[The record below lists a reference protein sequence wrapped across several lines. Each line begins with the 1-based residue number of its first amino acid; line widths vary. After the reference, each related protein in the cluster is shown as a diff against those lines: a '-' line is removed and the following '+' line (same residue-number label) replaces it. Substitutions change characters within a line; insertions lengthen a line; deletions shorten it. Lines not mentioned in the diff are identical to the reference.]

1 MRRTIEHE
9 VTNPI
14 AARIVQKK
22 LVGPTTLQLTARR
35 SAALPREARQVVGK
49 RWAAVGPG
57 LRA

>member
-22 LVGPTTLQLTARR
+22 LVGPTTLQLTARDGR
-35 SAALPREARQVVGK
+35 LHFRMRQGKSSANG
-49 RWAAVGPG
+49 GPQ
-57 LRA
+57 